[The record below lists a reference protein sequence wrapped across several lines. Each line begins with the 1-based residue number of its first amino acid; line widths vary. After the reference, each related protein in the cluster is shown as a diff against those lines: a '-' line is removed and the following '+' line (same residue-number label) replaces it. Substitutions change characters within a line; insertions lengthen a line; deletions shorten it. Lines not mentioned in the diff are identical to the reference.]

1 MGGLFR
7 TSETPPALPSYIT
20 ANPRIR
26 RGYGASSAQQ
36 ANNWNDF
43 PGYAAYNRQYF
54 TSDDD
59 SEKADG
65 GTEYHGND
73 VSSFIFPS
81 SDDTDTQLQD
91 ELPAMSAS
99 QEDSLGTVVHHSG
112 VSVAT
117 PVMAMAHL
125 DQETFAL
132 DFKALTLRL
141 DQVENSYRDIKRH
154 ISDDNMEHNHQQ
166 IMSNLGRQWG
176 VLNDVR
182 ARLNNLERIILQRG
196 EVTANDTCWSVQ
208 LSVFLVVVVIALG
221 VYLGLRC

>member
-1 MGGLFR
+1 
-7 TSETPPALPSYIT
+7 
-20 ANPRIR
+20 
-26 RGYGASSAQQ
+26 
-36 ANNWNDF
+36 
-43 PGYAAYNRQYF
+43 
-54 TSDDD
+54 
-59 SEKADG
+59 
-65 GTEYHGND
+65 
-73 VSSFIFPS
+73 
-81 SDDTDTQLQD
+81 
-91 ELPAMSAS
+91 
-99 QEDSLGTVVHHSG
+99 
-112 VSVAT
+112 
-117 PVMAMAHL
+117 MAHL